1 LIIKACKLS
10 AGIAERYLTM
20 QKLSKIDALKKQREV
35 INARIQLVKNR
46 EQNKNKQHTTRRKI
60 LLGSYYLEQAEKH
73 NNFDS
78 LKKIMDHYLNKDI
91 DRKLFDLPPN
101 KHKNVEINT
110 QS

>member
-1 LIIKACKLS
+1 
-10 AGIAERYLTM
+10 M